1 MDTGQGRLTTD
12 FALMRDVAA
21 ATDERSAEIRAMLG
35 AFIARVGAVPASVW
49 SGPAAAR
56 FRDVVDRWNAESAR
70 LCQALDN
77 IAATIRTNERLLHEA
92 ALAHEGRI
100 GAVGV
105 DVAGI

>member
-1 MDTGQGRLTTD
+1 MDTGKGQLTTD

-21 ATDERSAEIRAMLG
+21 ATDSRSAEIRALLG
-35 AFIARVGAVPASVW
+35 GFIARVGAVPATVW

-70 LCQALDN
+70 LCQALDD
-77 IAATIRTNERLLHEA
+77 IAATIRTNERLLHDA

-100 GAVGV
+100 VAVGG
-105 DVAGI
+105 DIAGA

>member
-21 ATDERSAEIRAMLG
+21 ATDSRSAEIRAMLG
-35 AFIARVGAVPASVW
+35 TFVGRIGSVPASVW

-70 LCQALDN
+70 LCQALDR
-77 IAATIRTNERLLHEA
+77 IAETIRVNERLLHEA
-92 ALAHEGRI
+92 ARAHEGRI
-100 GAVGV
+100 GSVG
-105 DVAGI
+105 DGIAGV